1 MIDFLRTV
9 SLMHIYCILNA
20 HLFCQKNKRF
30 SLVVWWY
37 HRYGSKHLGYPG
49 YVNFVYSDQ
58 DPIGEG
64 VQDIAAKT
72 PFTPNPH

>member
-9 SLMHIYCILNA
+9 SLMHINCILNA
-20 HLFCQKNKRF
+20 HRIKGFH
-30 SLVVWWY
+30 WWY

-64 VQDIAAKT
+64 VQDIAAIT